1 MNGTL
6 LLVMAAIVVLMLFNN
21 IRKIKEMRKDNRYVD
36 AYMKVLRGEEDAKD
50 NLNSYIEAETNEI
63 TKNRALIVKAYL
75 DDDPKSVFEA
85 VNYDLVFKP
94 SGQYDANH
102 LVSISDTFI
111 WLILTLSKYKDNR
124 EILDLV
130 YSKVF
135 NEEFNKHV
143 EYLVFKAAYE
153 IISNKEEKDV
163 SFLTS
168 LLSGDYAEYKYDKQL
183 IGIYKKMSVA
193 LLVYNG
199 NAVASEDEDMLKDF
213 VLTQVGGRF
222 LENLNL
228 KEKYIVKEET
238 VQENNEVEEKKEE
251 DNQE

>member
-50 NLNSYIEAETNEI
+50 NLNSYIEAETNET
-63 TKNRALIVKAYL
+63 TKNRALIVKAYV
-75 DDDPKSVFEA
+75 DDDPKSVIEA

-94 SGQYDANH
+94 SGQYDTNH

-111 WLILTLSKYKDNR
+111 WLILALSKYKDNR

-199 NAVASEDEDMLKDF
+199 NAVDSEDEDMLKDF

-238 VQENNEVEEKKEE
+238 VQENNEVEEKKE

>member
-36 AYMKVLRGEEDAKD
+36 AYMKVLRGEEDAKE
-50 NLNSYIEAETNEI
+50 NLNSYIEAETNET
-63 TKNRALIVKAYL
+63 TKNRALIVKAYV
-75 DDDPKSVFEA
+75 DDDPKSVIEA

-94 SGQYDANH
+94 SGQYDTNH

-111 WLILTLSKYKDNR
+111 WLILALSKYKDNR

-199 NAVASEDEDMLKDF
+199 NAVDSEDEDMLKDF

>member
-36 AYMKVLRGEEDAKD
+36 AYMKVLRGEEDAKE
-50 NLNSYIEAETNEI
+50 NLNSYIEAETNET
-63 TKNRALIVKAYL
+63 TKNRALIVKAYV
-75 DDDPKSVFEA
+75 DDNPKSVIEA

-94 SGQYDANH
+94 SGQYDTNH

-111 WLILTLSKYKDNR
+111 WLILALSKYKDNR

-199 NAVASEDEDMLKDF
+199 NAVDSEDEDMLKDF

>member
-50 NLNSYIEAETNEI
+50 NLNSYIEAETNET
-63 TKNRALIVKAYL
+63 TKNRALIVKAYV
-75 DDDPKSVFEA
+75 DDDPKSVIEA

-94 SGQYDANH
+94 SGQYDTNH

-111 WLILTLSKYKDNR
+111 WLILALSKYKDNR

-199 NAVASEDEDMLKDF
+199 NAVDSEDEDMLKDF